1 MAGKNEY
8 TVFDYLQWRGDL
20 TLQQDPFNEVDNLVL
35 CIIAYINLRKIDRLW
50 SKNPKDAMLIG
61 DVCARLTAADEQM
74 GLSSL
79 DYIPVMRAAAET
91 ERFRDTRLF
100 AFESRNDEAKQM
112 QFAAVSFLLP
122 DGSVFIAY
130 RGTDT
135 SLVGWKE
142 NFNMSYLETVPAQA
156 RATEYAQEVIRAC
169 KHRPYRIGGHSKG
182 GNLAVFAAA
191 RSTPDIQ
198 QRILEVYNNDG
209 PGFTDYLMGDP
220 GYLAMVPRIKTYVPQ
235 SSVIGMLLE
244 HEEPYTIIKSNQVS
258 VLQHDPYS
266 WEVMG
271 PNFVPMQSITA
282 DSQFVNQTIKAWIA
296 SMDTQERNR
305 LVDALFGLLGT
316 GGIDKALDIFHPRN
330 IRTYIKTLGNDPET
344 RQILSAEFQNLMEA
358 AKRTRIQPGDAK
370 TLPEGK

>member
-1 MAGKNEY
+1 MANLM
-8 TVFDYLQWRGDL
+8 DYLDWRGDL
-20 TLQQDPFNEVDNLVL
+20 TLEISPFNEVDALILAELSFVDFDGIVPPPELGRGLPLNEAAEAFFARHGGKDVPMGVLVPDT
-35 CIIAYINLRKIDRLW
+35 ISKMLRKLMT
-50 SKNPKDAMLIG
+50 SP
-61 DVCARLTAADEQM
+61 
-74 GLSSL
+74 
-79 DYIPVMRAAAET
+79 
-91 ERFRDTRLF
+91 RFRNMTLNGYTALLDDSI
-100 AFESRNDEAKQM
+100 EQ
-112 QFAAVSFLLP
+112 QFAALTIDLGNGSIYISF
-122 DGSVFIAY
+122 
-130 RGTDT
+130 RGTDDT
-135 SLVGWKE
+135 IVGWKE
-142 NFNMSYLETVPAQA
+142 DLNMGFLEEIPSQKQA
-156 RATEYAQEVIRAC
+156 VEYVARVARQYGDKTI
-169 KHRPYRIGGHSKG
+169 RIGGHSKG
-182 GNLAVFAAA
+182 GNLAVYAAA
-191 RSTPDIQ
+191 FCPAALQ
-198 QRILEVYNNDG
+198 ERIAAVYNNDG
-209 PGFTDYLMGDP
+209 PGFTGYLMGDP

-296 SMDTQERNR
+296 DMDTQERNR

-344 RQILSAEFQNLMEA
+344 RQILAAEFQNLMEA
-358 AKRTRIQPGDAK
+358 AKRTRMQPGDAK